1 MRLST
6 AGMHRNSIDAILE
19 HQFRL
24 AKTQQQITTGQKFQT
39 AAEDPIGATRA
50 AGLDRTLADNAQYTR
65 NSNIIESRLNYEES
79 SLADA
84 TGLLQSVRDLAL
96 QGANSSLGPA
106 ERRMLANDVRQQLA
120 AMVDVANRDDS
131 NGEFLFAGT
140 STSTRPFAVSGS
152 GVNYQGDLTNR
163 QIRISSSQSLADSH
177 NGADVFMNIVERN
190 GVFRTAVNAGNTGS
204 GSIDVGR
211 VTDPTQWVP
220 DNYTLQFTTATDWQV
235 IDDTL
240 PTPNVIATGTGFVPG
255 QSVTFR
261 GITVSV
267 SGTPATNDSFDIR
280 AAQKLDVFAML
291 DQLATTLEGGPTGT
305 QTSAEFN
312 TNIGAAIAN
321 IDQALDHVVGVRA
334 EVGARLSAIDNAT
347 DTREAE
353 AVDLQSLLA
362 DLRDVDYAQAIS
374 LLNQQ
379 YAGLQAAQ
387 AAYTRIAQMSLFDY
401 L

>member
-65 NSNIIESRLNYEES
+65 NSTIIESRLNYEES

-140 STSTRPFAVSGS
+140 STSTRPFAVAGT

-190 GVFRTAVNAGNTGS
+190 GVFRTAVNAGNNGS

-255 QSVTFR
+255 QSISFP
-261 GITVSV
+261 GITVTV
-267 SGTPATNDSFDIR
+267 AGTPAVNDSFDIR
-280 AAQKLDVFAML
+280 TAQKVDVFAML
-291 DQLATTLEGGPTGT
+291 DGLATTLAGGATGA
-305 QTSAEFN
+305 QTDAEFN

-321 IDQALDHVVGVRA
+321 IDQALDHVVGVRS
-334 EVGARLSAIDNAT
+334 EV
-347 DTREAE
+347 
-353 AVDLQSLLA
+353 
-362 DLRDVDYAQAIS
+362 
-374 LLNQQ
+374 
-379 YAGLQAAQ
+379 
-387 AAYTRIAQMSLFDY
+387 
-401 L
+401 